1 MVQVFVVGFSAD
13 DHLLGTEWRGG
24 GEAEGD
30 EEVARTSR
38 KCKTNAL
45 NEMENANKAE
55 CKV

>member
-1 MVQVFVVGFSAD
+1 MVQVPAVGFGAD
-13 DHLLGTEWRGG
+13 DHLWGTEWRGG
-24 GEAEGD
+24 AEGD

>member
-1 MVQVFVVGFSAD
+1 MVQESVVGFSAD

-24 GEAEGD
+24 AEGD